1 MLIYIIP
8 LIVILYFILSFSPAE
23 QAKRKVWLGI
33 WVFFIAMIC
42 GMGDMLG
49 GYDRYIYG
57 EIFDA
62 TADDRALGINI
73 FLTSAFNYAEKEKGY
88 AFYNYF
94 LTYVTSNRY
103 IFILLTT
110 LLMYV
115 AVYRHILRY
124 SRYPIIAFFIWF
136 CIYYFFTFTYFRQ
149 ILALC
154 VAWFAIPY
162 AIQRRPIPFFA
173 IIVLAATFHNSAL
186 LAGGIYFLAN
196 YHFSK
201 KQIITIMAWALIL
214 GLTPVSS
221 FLFNTLGGAV
231 NEEKTELSSSG
242 TGSTRIAY
250 IIEAF
255 FFLYI
260 ILKRY
265 ERIGKDRLSLCMLNI
280 ALCFIFVLCFFVRFS
295 DGGRMSWYYLIGI
308 VCTIAEIM
316 SKEAKKSYIKMMT
329 FAVMI
334 VLYLRVLYGWGIQ
347 LSPYKTF
354 LTNGVRSGDVIE
366 EKYEYDYKYAKDKL
380 YRPVFG
386 GMRRDKV
393 ER

>member
-1 MLIYIIP
+1 MFIYILE
-8 LIVILYFILSFSPAE
+8 LIAIFYLAQKGPYT
-23 QAKRKVWLGI
+23 RKSTKVFLGI
-33 WVFFIAMIC
+33 LMLFAALVC
-42 GMGDMLG
+42 GLGDMLG

-73 FLTSAFNYAEKEKGY
+73 FLTSAFNYAENEKGY

-94 LTYVTSNRY
+94 LTYITSNRY

-149 ILALC
+149 ILAFC

-173 IIVLAATFHNSAL
+173 IIALAATFHNSAL
-186 LAGGIYFLAN
+186 LAGGIYFLSN

-231 NEEKTELSSSG
+231 NEEKTEISSSG
-242 TGSTRIAY
+242 TGSARIAY

-265 ERIGKDRLSLCMLNI
+265 KRIGKDRLSLCMLNI
-280 ALCFIFVLCFFVRFS
+280 ALGFIFVLCFFVRFS
-295 DGGRMSWYYLIGI
+295 DGGRMSWYYLIGV
-308 VCTIAEIM
+308 VCTIAEIIF
-316 SKEAKKSYIKMMT
+316 KERKRSHIKTMT
-329 FAVMI
+329 LAVMV
-334 VLYLRVLYGWGIQ
+334 VLYLRVLNGWGIQ